1 MDVKVGRRFLIE
13 FFRGLKE
20 LCGFA
25 LVSATR
31 MEREKLEGRAVWLES
46 LKAEAPPNQ
55 MTAA

>member
-20 LCGFA
+20 
-25 LVSATR
+25 
-31 MEREKLEGRAVWLES
+31 LEGRAVWLES